1 MNPYSVAP
9 WVISTGA
16 TDDQGRLASVS
27 SRGDFGSPLFRPT
40 LVAPG
45 VNTVSLRASTV
56 AAVTTIDGL
65 LGADT
70 QLSSNELPYYTTG
83 SGTSFSTPQVA
94 GVVALMLEA
103 NPQLTPGPLPD
114 TLHPTAT
121 HLHHHYP

>member
-16 TDDQGRLASVS
+16 TDDQGRLASFS

-70 QLSSNELPYYTTG
+70 QLSTNQRPYYTTG
-83 SGTSFSTPQVA
+83 RVTSFSTPQVPRGLA
-94 GVVALMLEA
+94 VLLYA
-103 NPQLTPGPLPD
+103 NPPVTPAQ
-114 TLHPTAT
+114 TLD
-121 HLHHHYP
+121 